1 MTIRVVWRKVKFM
14 LKAKEL
20 ARALTKIMKNSEV
33 GKNARI
39 QVRLPQGEYRSPDGF
54 FDVVEVKL
62 MQNNVLGHS
71 ETHRIVFE
79 LYPSDMAWKMGK
91 PKKIIG

>member
-1 MTIRVVWRKVKFM
+1 M
-14 LKAKEL
+14 LKAQDL
-20 ARALTKIMKNSEV
+20 ATALEKIMLNSEV
-33 GKNARI
+33 GKNALI
-39 QVRLPQGEYRSPDGF
+39 QVQLPQGEYRSPDGF

-79 LYPSDMAWKMGK
+79 LYPSHMTWAMGK

>member
-1 MTIRVVWRKVKFM
+1 M

-20 ARALTKIMKNSEV
+20 ASALAKIMENSEV

-79 LYPSDMAWKMGK
+79 LYPSDMAWKMCK
-91 PKKIIG
+91 TKNIIG

>member
-1 MTIRVVWRKVKFM
+1 M
-14 LKAKEL
+14 LKAKDL
-20 ARALTKIMKNSEV
+20 ATALEKIMSKSEV

-39 QVRLPQGEYRSPDGF
+39 QVQLPQGEYRSPDGF

-62 MQNNVLGHS
+62 LQNNVLGHR
-71 ETHRIVFE
+71 ETHRIVFKI
-79 LYPSDMAWKMGK
+79 YPSDETWAMGK

>member
-1 MTIRVVWRKVKFM
+1 M
-14 LKAKEL
+14 LKARDL
-20 ARALTKIMKNSEV
+20 ATALEKIMTKSEV

-39 QVRLPQGEYRSPDGF
+39 QVQLPQGEYRSPDGF

-62 MQNNVLGHS
+62 MQNNVLGHR
-71 ETHRIVFE
+71 ETHRIVFKI
-79 LYPSDMAWKMGK
+79 YPSDETWKMGK

>member
-1 MTIRVVWRKVKFM
+1 M
-14 LKAKEL
+14 LKAKDL
-20 ARALTKIMKNSEV
+20 ASALEKIMLNSEV

-39 QVRLPQGEYRSPDGF
+39 QVQLPQGEYRSVDGF

-62 MQNNVLGHS
+62 MQNKGLGHR
-71 ETHRIVFE
+71 ETHRIVFKI
-79 LYPSDMAWKMGK
+79 YPSDGTWGMGK

>member
-1 MTIRVVWRKVKFM
+1 M
-14 LKAKEL
+14 LKARDL
-20 ARALTKIMKNSEV
+20 ATALEKIMTKSEV

-39 QVRLPQGEYRSPDGF
+39 QVQLPQGEYRSPDGF

-62 MQNNVLGHS
+62 LQNNVLGHR
-71 ETHRIVFE
+71 ETHRIVFKI
-79 LYPSDMAWKMGK
+79 YPSDETWKMGK

>member
-1 MTIRVVWRKVKFM
+1 M
-14 LKAKEL
+14 LKAKDL
-20 ARALTKIMKNSEV
+20 ATALEKIMLKSEV

-39 QVRLPQGEYRSPDGF
+39 QVQLPQGEYRSPDGF

-62 MQNNVLGHS
+62 LQNNVLGHR
-71 ETHRIVFE
+71 ETHRIVFKI
-79 LYPSDMAWKMGK
+79 YPSNETWKMGK

>member
-1 MTIRVVWRKVKFM
+1 M

-20 ARALTKIMKNSEV
+20 ARALSKIMKNSEV

-71 ETHRIVFE
+71 ETHRIIFE

-91 PKKIIG
+91 PKKIKGSRNYQPVNR

>member
-1 MTIRVVWRKVKFM
+1 M
-14 LKAKEL
+14 LKARDL
-20 ARALTKIMKNSEV
+20 ATALEKIMSKSEV

-39 QVRLPQGEYRSPDGF
+39 QVQLPQGEYRSPDGF

-62 MQNNVLGHS
+62 MQNNVLGHR
-71 ETHRIVFE
+71 ETHRIVFKI
-79 LYPSDMAWKMGK
+79 YPSDETWKMGK

>member
-1 MTIRVVWRKVKFM
+1 M
-14 LKAKEL
+14 LKAQDL
-20 ARALTKIMKNSEV
+20 ASALQKIMLNSEV

-39 QVRLPQGEYRSPDGF
+39 QVQLPQGEYRSPDGF

-62 MQNNVLGHS
+62 MQNNVLGHRD
-71 ETHRIVFE
+71 THRIVFKI
-79 LYPSDMAWKMGK
+79 YPSDETWRMGK

>member
-1 MTIRVVWRKVKFM
+1 M
-14 LKAKEL
+14 LKAKDL
-20 ARALTKIMKNSEV
+20 ATALQKIMLKSEV

-39 QVRLPQGEYRSPDGF
+39 QVQLPQGEYRSPDGF

-62 MQNNVLGHS
+62 MQNNVLGHR
-71 ETHRIVFE
+71 ETHRIIFKI
-79 LYPSDMAWKMGK
+79 YPSDETWKMGK

>member
-1 MTIRVVWRKVKFM
+1 M

-20 ARALTKIMKNSEV
+20 ARALSKIMKNSEV

-39 QVRLPQGEYRSPDGF
+39 QVRLPQGEYRSHDGF

-79 LYPSDMAWKMGK
+79 LYPSTMAWKMGK

>member
-1 MTIRVVWRKVKFM
+1 M
-14 LKAKEL
+14 LKAKDL
-20 ARALTKIMKNSEV
+20 ATALEKIMLKSEV

-39 QVRLPQGEYRSPDGF
+39 QVQLPQGEYRSPDGF

-62 MQNNVLGHS
+62 MQNNVLGHR
-71 ETHRIVFE
+71 ETHRIVFKI
-79 LYPSDMAWKMGK
+79 YPSDETWKMGK

>member
-1 MTIRVVWRKVKFM
+1 M
-14 LKAKEL
+14 LKAKDL
-20 ARALTKIMKNSEV
+20 ATALEKIMSKSEV

-39 QVRLPQGEYRSPDGF
+39 QVQLPQGEYRSPDGF

-62 MQNNVLGHS
+62 MQNNVLGHR
-71 ETHRIVFE
+71 ETHRIIFKI
-79 LYPSDMAWKMGK
+79 YPSDETWAMGK

>member
-1 MTIRVVWRKVKFM
+1 M

-20 ARALTKIMKNSEV
+20 ASALAKIMKNSEV

-39 QVRLPQGEYRSPDGF
+39 QVRLPQGEYRPPDGF

-91 PKKIIG
+91 PKKVIG

>member
-1 MTIRVVWRKVKFM
+1 M

-20 ARALTKIMKNSEV
+20 ARALSKIMKNSEV

-71 ETHRIVFE
+71 EAHRIVFE

>member
-1 MTIRVVWRKVKFM
+1 M
-14 LKAKEL
+14 LKAKDL
-20 ARALTKIMKNSEV
+20 ATALEKIMSKSEV

-39 QVRLPQGEYRSPDGF
+39 QVQLPQGEYRSPDGF

-62 MQNNVLGHS
+62 MQNNVLGHR
-71 ETHRIVFE
+71 ETHRIVFKI
-79 LYPSDMAWKMGK
+79 YPSDETWKMGK

>member
-1 MTIRVVWRKVKFM
+1 M
-14 LKAKEL
+14 LKARDL
-20 ARALTKIMKNSEV
+20 ATALEKIMLKSEV

-39 QVRLPQGEYRSPDGF
+39 QVQLPQGEYRSPDGF

-62 MQNNVLGHS
+62 MQNNVLGHR
-71 ETHRIVFE
+71 ETHRIVFKI
-79 LYPSDMAWKMGK
+79 YPSDETWRMGK

>member
-1 MTIRVVWRKVKFM
+1 M
-14 LKAKEL
+14 LKAKDL
-20 ARALTKIMKNSEV
+20 ATALQKIMLKSEV

-39 QVRLPQGEYRSPDGF
+39 QVQLPQGEYRSPDGF

-62 MQNNVLGHS
+62 MQNNVLGHR
-71 ETHRIVFE
+71 ETHRIIFKI
-79 LYPSDMAWKMGK
+79 YPSDETWAMGK

>member
-1 MTIRVVWRKVKFM
+1 M

-20 ARALTKIMKNSEV
+20 ARALSKIMKNSEV

-39 QVRLPQGEYRSPDGF
+39 QIQLPDGEYRSPDGF
-54 FDVVEVKL
+54 FDVVEVRL

-71 ETHRIVFE
+71 ETRRIVFKI
-79 LYPSDMAWKMGK
+79 YPSDMAWKMGK

>member
-1 MTIRVVWRKVKFM
+1 M
-14 LKAKEL
+14 LKAKDL
-20 ARALTKIMKNSEV
+20 ATALEKIMSKSEV

-39 QVRLPQGEYRSPDGF
+39 QVQLPQGEYRSPDGF

-62 MQNNVLGHS
+62 MQNNVLGHR
-71 ETHRIVFE
+71 ETHRIVFKI
-79 LYPSDMAWKMGK
+79 YPSDETWAMGK

>member
-1 MTIRVVWRKVKFM
+1 M
-14 LKAKEL
+14 LKAQDL
-20 ARALTKIMKNSEV
+20 ATALEKIMLNSEV

-39 QVRLPQGEYRSPDGF
+39 QVQLPQGEYRSPDGF

-62 MQNNVLGHS
+62 MQNNVLGHR
-71 ETHRIVFE
+71 ETHRIVFKI
-79 LYPSDMAWKMGK
+79 YPSDETWRMGK

>member
-1 MTIRVVWRKVKFM
+1 M
-14 LKAKEL
+14 LKARDL
-20 ARALTKIMKNSEV
+20 ASALEKIMLNSEV

-39 QVRLPQGEYRSPDGF
+39 QVQLPQGEYRSPDGF

-62 MQNNVLGHS
+62 MQNNVLGHR
-71 ETHRIVFE
+71 ETHRIIFKI
-79 LYPSDMAWKMGK
+79 YPSDETWAMGK

>member
-1 MTIRVVWRKVKFM
+1 M
-14 LKAKEL
+14 LKAKDL
-20 ARALTKIMKNSEV
+20 ATALQKIMLKSEV

-39 QVRLPQGEYRSPDGF
+39 QVQLPQGEYRSPDGF

-62 MQNNVLGHS
+62 MQNNVLGHR
-71 ETHRIVFE
+71 ETHRIVFKI
-79 LYPSDMAWKMGK
+79 YPSDETWAMGK

>member
-1 MTIRVVWRKVKFM
+1 M
-14 LKAKEL
+14 LKARDL
-20 ARALTKIMKNSEV
+20 ATALEKIMTKSEV

-62 MQNNVLGHS
+62 MQNNVLGHR
-71 ETHRIVFE
+71 ETHRIVFKI
-79 LYPSDMAWKMGK
+79 YPSDETWKMGK

>member
-1 MTIRVVWRKVKFM
+1 M
-14 LKAKEL
+14 LKAKDL
-20 ARALTKIMKNSEV
+20 ATALEKIMLKSEV

-39 QVRLPQGEYRSPDGF
+39 QVQLPQGEYRSPDGF

-62 MQNNVLGHS
+62 MQNNVLGHR
-71 ETHRIVFE
+71 ETHRIVFKI
-79 LYPSDMAWKMGK
+79 YPSDETWAMGK

>member
-1 MTIRVVWRKVKFM
+1 M
-14 LKAKEL
+14 LKAKDL
-20 ARALTKIMKNSEV
+20 ATALEKIMSKSEV

-39 QVRLPQGEYRSPDGF
+39 QVQLPQGEYRSPDGF

-62 MQNNVLGHS
+62 MQNNVLGHR
-71 ETHRIVFE
+71 ETHRIVFKI
-79 LYPSDMAWKMGK
+79 YPSDETWRMGK

>member
-1 MTIRVVWRKVKFM
+1 M

-20 ARALTKIMKNSEV
+20 ASALAKIMENSEV

-39 QVRLPQGEYRSPDGF
+39 QVRLPQGEYRYPDGF

>member
-1 MTIRVVWRKVKFM
+1 M

-20 ARALTKIMKNSEV
+20 ASALAKIMKNSEV

-39 QVRLPQGEYRSPDGF
+39 QVRLPQGEYRSVDGF

-62 MQNNVLGHS
+62 MQNNVLGNS

-79 LYPSDMAWKMGK
+79 LYPSNMTWKMGK

>member
-1 MTIRVVWRKVKFM
+1 M

-20 ARALTKIMKNSEV
+20 ASALSKIMKNSEV
-33 GKNARI
+33 GKNALI

-71 ETHRIVFE
+71 ETHRIIFE

-91 PKKIIG
+91 PKKVIG

>member
-1 MTIRVVWRKVKFM
+1 M
-14 LKAKEL
+14 LKAKDL
-20 ARALTKIMKNSEV
+20 ATALEKIMLNSEV

-39 QVRLPQGEYRSPDGF
+39 QVQLPQGEYRSPDGF

-62 MQNNVLGHS
+62 MQNNVLGHR
-71 ETHRIVFE
+71 ETHRIIFKI
-79 LYPSDMAWKMGK
+79 YPSDETWAMGK

>member
-1 MTIRVVWRKVKFM
+1 M
-14 LKAKEL
+14 LKARDL
-20 ARALTKIMKNSEV
+20 ATALEKIMSKSEV

-39 QVRLPQGEYRSPDGF
+39 QVQLPQGEYRSPDGF

-62 MQNNVLGHS
+62 MQNNVLGHR
-71 ETHRIVFE
+71 ETHRIVFKI
-79 LYPSDMAWKMGK
+79 YPSDETWAMGK